1 MRNAHSVLAFAEARA
16 VFFGGDIDTALSA
29 ARHYARPCE

>member
-1 MRNAHSVLAFAEARA
+1 VLAFAEARA